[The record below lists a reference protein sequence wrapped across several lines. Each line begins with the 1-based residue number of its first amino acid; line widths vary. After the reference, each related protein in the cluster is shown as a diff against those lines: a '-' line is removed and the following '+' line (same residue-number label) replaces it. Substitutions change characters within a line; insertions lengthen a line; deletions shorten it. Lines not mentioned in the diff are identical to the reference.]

1 MGVIQN
7 SINQIF
13 TSALGAGIAVQHS
26 PYMKT
31 KELRN
36 TQAARR
42 ERLTQLEQATAK
54 GEAQPDISVGLPIG
68 GKETQYEKITP
79 ERELELVK
87 KIQEYE
93 ALGNPEIE
101 ARIEKETKQ
110 AAKTYA
116 PYFQEMKEVAEAYNI
131 GAAKLGE
138 ERLDLAEI
146 TTKEQDLARQIKES
160 LQKAYTTKEGILNT
174 AQMRREY
181 LKALRD
187 TKKEANN
194 GK

>member
-1 MGVIQN
+1 MCVY
-7 SINQIF
+7 S
-13 TSALGAGIAVQHS
+13 TC
-26 PYMKT
+26 KT
-31 KELRN
+31 
-36 TQAARR
+36 
-42 ERLTQLEQATAK
+42 
-54 GEAQPDISVGLPIG
+54 I
-68 GKETQYEKITP
+68 
-79 ERELELVK
+79 K

-93 ALGNPEIE
+93 ASGDPEIE

-110 AAKTYA
+110 ATKTYS
-116 PYFQEMKEVAEAYNI
+116 PYFEEMKEVAEAYNI

-138 ERLDLAEI
+138 ERLDLMEI
-146 TTKEQDLARQIKES
+146 TIREQDLARQIKES

-187 TKKEANN
+187 KKG